1 MQLTFADRIRGVLQT
16 TEKRSGGVSADQ
28 GHETPRDPLS
38 TGIDL
43 GSVLGGEWR
52 QRDGASCF
60 VVETRR
66 EPSWVLGGETV
77 GTLAGRLEEAA
88 AGAQLVAGAP
98 APSPFGFF
106 DLETTG
112 LSGGAGTYAFLVGCG
127 WFDDDGAFV
136 TRQYLLVQFAD
147 ERSLLALVAGELAR
161 AGALVSFNGKSFD
174 APLLETRFL
183 YHRLEWSGAR
193 PHIDMLP
200 VARRFWRRRDGVA
213 AGATGATAPETS
225 CSLIA
230 LEQQLLGTRRQGDVP
245 GFEIPS
251 RYFHFVRTGD
261 ARQLCAVFNHN
272 RLDLL
277 SLAALTVRALHLVR
291 VGPDGTDDPREA
303 LALGWFYARGGL
315 DRRAQGA
322 YARAVDL
329 CMPDRPMT
337 GRSSAVRVDALRSL
351 ALARRRSRAYDEAA
365 GYWRQLLDVRGCPRH
380 LAREASEALAIHHEH
395 RVRDLETAKAFALRG
410 LEDGA
415 KPAWNEAVR
424 HRLDRIDR
432 KIESLS
438 ARGARLALFP

>member
-1 MQLTFADRIRGVLQT
+1 LNPTLADRIRGVLRTQENVSGRVPVDSGLQT
-16 TEKRSGGVSADQ
+16 
-28 GHETPRDPLS
+28 PPDPFS
-38 TGIDL
+38 TDL
-43 GSVLGGEWR
+43 ESVLGGAWR
-52 QRDGASCF
+52 ERDGASCF

-77 GTLAGRLEEAA
+77 GTLARRIEEAA
-88 AGAQLVAGAP
+88 AGAPLVAGGQ

-127 WFDDDGAFV
+127 WFDDEGSFV
-136 TRQYLLVQFAD
+136 TRQYLLAQFAD

-183 YHRLEWSGAR
+183 YHRLEWIGARR

-200 VARRFWRRRDGVA
+200 VARRFWRRRNGVA
-213 AGATGATAPETS
+213 AGATAPEIG

-230 LEQQLLGTRRQGDVP
+230 LEQQLLGTSRQGDVL

-261 ARQLCAVFNHN
+261 ARPLRAVFDHN

-277 SLAALTVRALHLVR
+277 SLAALTVRALNLVR
-291 VGPDGTDDPREA
+291 VGPEGTDDPGEA

-315 DRRAQGA
+315 DQRAQGA

-329 CMPDRPMT
+329 CVRHGPVT
-337 GRSSAVRVDALRSL
+337 GRSSAVRVEALRSL

-380 LAREASEALAIHHEH
+380 VAREASEALAIHHEH

-432 KIESLS
+432 KIGSLS
-438 ARGARLALFP
+438 ERGARLALPW

>member
-1 MQLTFADRIRGVLQT
+1 MHLTFADRIRGVLQT
-16 TEKRSGGVSADQ
+16 TEKASGGVSADPRQ
-28 GHETPRDPLS
+28 ETLPDACS
-38 TGIDL
+38 IDL

-66 EPSWVLGGETV
+66 EPSSVLGGETV

-88 AGAQLVAGAP
+88 AGAALVAGAP
-98 APSPFGFF
+98 ASSPFGFF

-127 WFDDDGAFV
+127 GFDDDGAFV

-147 ERSLLALVAGELAR
+147 ERSLLASVAGELAR
-161 AGALVSFNGKSFD
+161 AGALVSFNGRSFD
-174 APLLETRFL
+174 LPLLEARFL
-183 YHRLEWSGAR
+183 YHRLEWIGADR
-193 PHIDMLP
+193 PHVDMLH

-213 AGATGATAPETS
+213 TGANAPETG

-230 LEQQLLGTRRQGDVP
+230 LEQQLLGTSRQGDVP

-261 ARQLCAVFNHN
+261 ARQLCAVLNHN

-291 VGPDGTDDPREA
+291 VGPDGTDDPGEA

-329 CMPDRPMT
+329 CARDGPMT
-337 GRSSAVRVDALRSL
+337 RSSSAVRMDALRSL
-351 ALARRRSRAYDEAA
+351 ALARRRSRAFDEAA

-395 RVRDLETAKAFALRG
+395 RVRDLETARAFALRG

-415 KPAWNEAVR
+415 RPAWNEAVR

-432 KIESLS
+432 KRESLS
-438 ARGARLALFP
+438 ARGARLAFFP

>member
-1 MQLTFADRIRGVLQT
+1 
-16 TEKRSGGVSADQ
+16 
-28 GHETPRDPLS
+28 
-38 TGIDL
+38 
-43 GSVLGGEWR
+43 
-52 QRDGASCF
+52 
-60 VVETRR
+60 
-66 EPSWVLGGETV
+66 
-77 GTLAGRLEEAA
+77 
-88 AGAQLVAGAP
+88 
-98 APSPFGFF
+98 
-106 DLETTG
+106 
-112 LSGGAGTYAFLVGCG
+112 
-127 WFDDDGAFV
+127 
-136 TRQYLLVQFAD
+136 
-147 ERSLLALVAGELAR
+147 
-161 AGALVSFNGKSFD
+161 
-174 APLLETRFL
+174 
-183 YHRLEWSGAR
+183 
-193 PHIDMLP
+193 MLP
-200 VARRFWRRRDGVA
+200 VARRFWRRRDGGA
-213 AGATGATAPETS
+213 AGATAPETS

-230 LEQQLLGTRRQGDVP
+230 LEQQLLGTSRRDDVP

-329 CMPDRPMT
+329 CAGDGPIT
-337 GRSSAVRVDALRSL
+337 GSSSAVRVDALRSL

-365 GYWRQLLDVRGCPRH
+365 GYWRQLLEVRGCPRH

-415 KPAWNEAVR
+415 TPAWNEAVR

-432 KIESLS
+432 KIESLG
-438 ARGARLALFP
+438 ARGPRLAFPEPSDFTLEA